1 MRVSAIVA
9 MSENRVIGRDNQ
21 LPWKISGDLKRFKL
35 ITLGHP
41 VIMGRKT
48 FESIGKLLPG
58 RENIIISRQ
67 SDFSFPGAVVFH
79 RLEDALAHCKKTA
92 SEAFIIGGAEIY
104 RLSMPYVSRIYLT
117 LVHREIEGDTYF
129 PEFPKAEFH
138 EVQREEGDKQ
148 GPFPYSFVVLD
159 RQSRALG

>member
-21 LPWKISGDLKRFKL
+21 LPWKISGDLKRFKA

-48 FESIGKLLPG
+48 FESIGRLLPG

-67 SDFSFPGAVVFH
+67 SNFSVPGAIVFQ
-79 RLEDALAHCKKTA
+79 RLEDALAHCEKSA

-104 RLSMPYVSRIYLT
+104 RLCIPFISRIYLT
-117 LVHREIEGDTYF
+117 LVHSKIEGDTYF
-129 PEFPKAEFH
+129 PEFPNAEFH
-138 EVQREEGDKQ
+138 EVQREAGNQE
-148 GPFPYSFVVLD
+148 GPFPYSFIVLD
-159 RQSRALG
+159 RQSP